1 MARPTTFSKTTIIQA
16 ATELVASEGIS
27 ALTARGVAAYLK
39 ASTAPIYVSFESIE
53 ALQEAVVTQAREEL
67 RGYTRRPWSDR
78 PFLNEGTGLVVFAR
92 ERPKLFALL
101 FLTPEIAGKSVPGVY
116 ADLLAEMKGDTRFS
130 GLSSRERDVVLEKLW
145 FLALGMA
152 TLAYSGQLRPSTTH
166 AITTALIEAGA
177 VLIPA
182 EVSRLKTSRR

>member
-39 ASTAPIYVSFESIE
+39 ASTAPIYGSFESIE
-53 ALQEAVVTQAREEL
+53 ELQGAVVTRAREEL
-67 RGYTRRPWSDR
+67 RGYTRRPWSDK

-101 FLTPEIAGKSVPGVY
+101 FLTPEIAGKAVPGVY
-116 ADLLAEMKGDTRFS
+116 SDMLSDMKRDARFAE
-130 GLSSRERDVVLEKLW
+130 LSARERDVVLEKLW
-145 FLALGMA
+145 FIALGMA

-166 AITTALIEAGA
+166 AITTALIEAGS
-177 VLIPA
+177 VLIPDA
-182 EVSRLKTSRR
+182 VSRLKTSNG